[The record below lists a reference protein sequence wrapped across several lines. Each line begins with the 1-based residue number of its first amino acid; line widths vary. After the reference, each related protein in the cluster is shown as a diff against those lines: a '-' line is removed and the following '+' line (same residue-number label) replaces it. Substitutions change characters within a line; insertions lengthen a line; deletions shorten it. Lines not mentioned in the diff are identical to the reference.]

1 MEKGLWVD
9 HSSFLIARILV
20 GETPQSAS
28 REVSSLHPVVPLD
41 SLNLLSTVEWID
53 EIDHIHADLG
63 VLLIHSVPRPPVSED
78 SRKISP
84 FPMVQSASS
93 ISYAV

>member
-41 SLNLLSTVEWID
+41 PLNLISTVELMD
-53 EIDHIHADLG
+53 EIDHIQKYIRNEGAQRCVEVALESPSPG
-63 VLLIHSVPRPPVSED
+63 L
-78 SRKISP
+78 RKT
-84 FPMVQSASS
+84 
-93 ISYAV
+93 